1 MPMNDTIALYEK
13 YGDKLAIGVVNDE
26 PFDPATATE
35 EEQRA
40 AARKF
45 AKRFTKPGKLGFFS
59 GFYNA
64 PGQMTPAFREELY
77 KCTRQSYSSQ

>member
-13 YGDKLAIGVVNDE
+13 YGDRIAIGVVNDE

-40 AARKF
+40 TARKY
-45 AKRFTKPGKLGFFS
+45 AQRFCQPGKLGFWS

-64 PGQMTPAFREELY
+64 PGQMTDAFREELY
-77 KCTRQSYSSQ
+77 KTTRELYSK